1 MLQDASPTS
10 PATSAS
16 VAPVDVGRP
25 DAIEPSQAEVLHRSR
40 NASVRIPILDGIRA
54 SAAILVFLG
63 HATVLT
69 GLTPLD
75 TLWRRLLTL
84 NGLGASVFFVL
95 SGFLVTEVLVKA
107 DRSPRYFFWNFY
119 ARRALR
125 LLPLY
130 WALIFF
136 SFVIL
141 PNLPANLPMFDVLAK
156 KMPRFLEASPNQWM
170 YWSGL
175 ANFAIQKAGGW
186 KHGILDVSWSL
197 AIEFQF
203 YVCWPLFIYFL
214 SRRQVVWLSLVMI
227 FGSLAFRLLA
237 IYQWG
242 YTPVQVYVSTFA
254 RLGAFGTGS
263 LVCLVLRDPQF
274 LLRIRP
280 IATTAALLVLP
291 TIWGLMW
298 FEDAYGSSYLNRYG
312 LNGGP
317 LSYSV
322 LNTIVGIGVGGLIVR
337 ALAATEQGRLSRVF
351 SSKPLA
357 SFAKYS
363 YAFFLFHLPIR
374 AAIRDLCFGP
384 ARAADAHYPL
394 VVWPTVWGS
403 QIPSQLVFYVISFVA
418 SFFAAFLA
426 WHLYEKHWLKFNRYF
441 PSRPRTSK
449 PAISEARP
457 GGG

>member
-10 PATSAS
+10 PATTAS
-16 VAPVDVGRP
+16 VAPADVVQP
-25 DAIEPSQAEVLHRSR
+25 EAIEPSQADVLHRTR
-40 NASVRIPILDGIRA
+40 DASVRIPILDGIRS

-69 GLTPLD
+69 GLVPVD
-75 TLWRRLLTL
+75 TIWRRLLTL
-84 NGLGASVFFVL
+84 NGLGASLFFVL

-107 DRSPRYFFWNFY
+107 DRSPRYFFSNFY

-130 WALIFF
+130 WALVFF

-141 PNLPANLPMFDVLAK
+141 PNLSANIPIFDMLAK

-170 YWSGL
+170 YWAGL

-186 KHGILDVSWSL
+186 RHGILDVSWSL

-203 YVCWPLFIYFL
+203 YVFWPLFVYFL
-214 SRRQVVWLSLVMI
+214 SRRQLIWLSVFMI
-227 FGSLAFRLLA
+227 IGSLIFRLTA
-237 IYQWG
+237 IYLWDFK
-242 YTPVQVYVSTFA
+242 PVDVYVSTFA

-263 LVCLVLRDPQF
+263 LVCLVLRDHDF
-274 LLRIRP
+274 LMRIRP
-280 IATTAALLVLP
+280 FATTAALLVLP

-298 FEDAYGSSYLNRYG
+298 FEDAYGTSYLTRYG

-351 SSKPLA
+351 ASKPLA
-357 SFAKYS
+357 AFAKYS

-374 AAIRDLCFGP
+374 AAIRDLLFGP
-384 ARAADAHYPL
+384 SRAAEAQFPL
-394 VVWPTVWGS
+394 TVWPTVWGS
-403 QIPSQLVFYVISFVA
+403 QIPSQLVFYVVSFAA
-418 SFFAAFLA
+418 SFAAAFLA
-426 WHLYEKHWLKFNRYF
+426 WHLYEKQWLKLSHFF
-441 PSRPRTSK
+441 PSRPPAVK
-449 PAISEARP
+449 PALTEPRP